1 MDSLYKN
8 LPEENRS
15 YLINLIERIKK
26 ETNLLSMSLS
36 QTEKTRRTFKNK
48 ILFSL
53 LYGIEEIKIH
63 LNDEEYWNKI
73 NCEKKGKIKE
83 IINNQ
88 QEELK
93 YCQELAL
100 QIETMIFL
108 ESKEK
113 ISEYY
118 KKKLYD
124 LCLNMLDH
132 KNESLRS
139 KIIFGIITYEQ
150 LIKMSAEELAPPEEQ
165 QKLKEQRKKFFKEQM
180 FLTEE
185 MKVVNHKEVT
195 SNTLVTKEYNE
206 ETTNTYDIMNYPRQT
221 QIQNNNTKV
230 KKDNNSNYNK
240 EKTNEIKNIN
250 DNKINNNTKEKSKL
264 SALSSDMLK
273 FYFEVDEFRKEIL
286 IKKINE
292 KINGNLKKSTVDEIN
307 LKRKEYNVNLENNN

>member
-73 NCEKKGKIKE
+73 NSEEKGKIKE
-83 IINNQ
+83 ILNNQ

-132 KNESLRS
+132 KNDSLRS

-195 SNTLVTKEYNE
+195 SNTLVTKEYIE

-221 QIQNNNTKV
+221 QIQNNNAKV
-230 KKDNNSNYNK
+230 KKIIIS
-240 EKTNEIKNIN
+240 II
-250 DNKINNNTKEKSKL
+250 
-264 SALSSDMLK
+264 
-273 FYFEVDEFRKEIL
+273 
-286 IKKINE
+286 IKK
-292 KINGNLKKSTVDEIN
+292 K
-307 LKRKEYNVNLENNN
+307 

>member
-8 LPEENRS
+8 LPEENRA
-15 YLINLIERIKK
+15 YLINLIDRIKK
-26 ETNLLSMSLS
+26 ETNLLSISLS

-73 NCEKKGKIKE
+73 NSEQKDKIKE
-83 IINNQ
+83 LLKDQ
-88 QEELK
+88 QEQSK

-113 ISEYY
+113 ISEFY

-124 LCLNMLDH
+124 LCINMLDQ
-132 KNESLRS
+132 KNEILRE
-139 KIIFGIITYEQ
+139 KILFGIITYEQ
-150 LIKMSAEELAPPEEQ
+150 LIKMNAEELAPPDEQ

-206 ETTNTYDIMNYPRQT
+206 EPTTSYDIMNYPRQT
-221 QIQNNNTKV
+221 ITNSESNIKN
-230 KKDNNSNYNK
+230 KKDFNK
-240 EKTNEIKNIN
+240 EKSNEIKNN
-250 DNKINNNTKEKSKL
+250 NEKINNPKEKSKL
-264 SALSSDMLK
+264 SGLSSDMLK
-273 FYFEVDEFRKEIL
+273 FYFEVDEFRKETL
-286 IKKINE
+286 IKRINE

-307 LKRKEYNVNLENNN
+307 EKRKEYNVNLNI

>member
-26 ETNLLSMSLS
+26 ETNLLSISLS

-73 NCEKKGKIKE
+73 NSEEKGKIKE
-83 IINNQ
+83 ILNNQ

-206 ETTNTYDIMNYPRQT
+206 ETINTYDIMNYPRQT

-250 DNKINNNTKEKSKL
+250 DNKINNNIKEKSKL

-307 LKRKEYNVNLENNN
+307 SKRKEFNVNLENIN

>member
-8 LPEENRS
+8 LPEEIRT
-15 YLINLIERIKK
+15 YLMNLIERIKK

-36 QTEKTRRTFKNK
+36 QTEKTRRIFKNK

-53 LYGIEEIKIH
+53 LYGIEEIKLH

-73 NCEKKGKIKE
+73 NSEGKGKIKE
-83 IINNQ
+83 ILNNQ

-132 KNESLRS
+132 KNESLRL

-150 LIKMSAEELAPPEEQ
+150 LIKMNAEELAPPEEQ

-221 QIQNNNTKV
+221 QIQNNTKV
-230 KKDNNSNYNK
+230 KKDNNINYSK
-240 EKTNEIKNIN
+240 EKINDIKNIN